1 MVESK
6 KKKTLIIIIII
17 IGILLALGVGCLYF
31 MNQKVNQ
38 VDEQADQDEEH
49 QRTYSKDYTLS
60 GYFSVN
66 NQASYI
72 LYSTID
78 RNDSLKLSFSQYEL
92 PDYLYNYRYF
102 IILRVFFGLDDNAI
116 KDVEVVSK
124 KSDKVVEDISEDNLK
139 KSIGYP
145 NEENAIY
152 MDWTEKIYLSDL
164 LPDTVYVYTI
174 DKDNTELPEIINDLG
189 QNCLIYERD
198 NYLNTYLFNVV
209 AGRDLSN
216 ADGVDYRSRAFDS
229 GNAFTFMYQT
239 ISSEEFLKYVDK
251 SSVILLSD
259 YQSGEVLS
267 YQLEDYIYI
276 YNDTD
281 YDITLVLGDELYD
294 GSISEK
300 TEVILTGELCE
311 FDWRTDSITIQY

>member
-1 MVESK
+1 
-6 KKKTLIIIIII
+6 
-17 IGILLALGVGCLYF
+17 
-31 MNQKVNQ
+31 
-38 VDEQADQDEEH
+38 
-49 QRTYSKDYTLS
+49 
-60 GYFSVN
+60 
-66 NQASYI
+66 
-72 LYSTID
+72 
-78 RNDSLKLSFSQYEL
+78 
-92 PDYLYNYRYF
+92 
-102 IILRVFFGLDDNAI
+102 
-116 KDVEVVSK
+116 
-124 KSDKVVEDISEDNLK
+124 
-139 KSIGYP
+139 
-145 NEENAIY
+145 

-281 YDITLVLGDELYD
+281 YDITLVLGDKSYD

-300 TEVILTGELCE
+300 TEVISAGELCE